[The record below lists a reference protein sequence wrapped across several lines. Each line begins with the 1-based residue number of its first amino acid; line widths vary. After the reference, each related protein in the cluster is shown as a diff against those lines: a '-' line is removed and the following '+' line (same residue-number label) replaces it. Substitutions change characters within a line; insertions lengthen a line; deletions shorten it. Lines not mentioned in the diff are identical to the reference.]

1 MRKIRE
7 VLRLKFEV
15 GLSARQVA
23 VSLQVG
29 RASVGEYLN
38 RFAASGLT
46 WPSALTDAE
55 LQRHLFPPPAVP
67 SDQRPI
73 FDWAWAWA
81 HAKLRRPGVTVALLW
96 QEYRLGHQ
104 QGFQYSWLC
113 EHYRLWAAKVD
124 VVMRQELRAGQ
135 NVPVFDRQT
144 GEIRQTQIFVA
155 VLGIEY
161 YHA

>member
-46 WPSALTDAE
+46 WPTQLSDAE
-55 LQRHLFPPPAVP
+55 LERCLFPPAPTVP
-67 SDQRPI
+67 SDQLGNCTPLDHPFA
-73 FDWAWAWA
+73 FD
-81 HAKLRRPGVTVALLW
+81 LTS
-96 QEYRLGHQ
+96 RLH
-104 QGFQYSWLC
+104 
-113 EHYRLWAAKVD
+113 R
-124 VVMRQELRAGQ
+124 
-135 NVPVFDRQT
+135 T
-144 GEIRQTQIFVA
+144 
-155 VLGIEY
+155 
-161 YHA
+161 

>member
-23 VSLQVG
+23 ISLQVG

-55 LQRHLFPPPAVP
+55 LQRHLSSRRTLDPGSAAQPPV
-67 SDQRPI
+67 
-73 FDWAWAWA
+73 
-81 HAKLRRPGVTVALLW
+81 LLA
-96 QEYRLGHQ
+96 R
-104 QGFQYSWLC
+104 
-113 EHYRLWAAKVD
+113 
-124 VVMRQELRAGQ
+124 
-135 NVPVFDRQT
+135 
-144 GEIRQTQIFVA
+144 
-155 VLGIEY
+155 
-161 YHA
+161 

>member
-46 WPSALTDAE
+46 WPSVLTDAE
-55 LQRHLFPPPAVP
+55 LQRRLFPRRPPFPAISVRIWTGLMSMLSYVAP
-67 SDQRPI
+67 ASLWPCFGKSIDSPI
-73 FDWAWAWA
+73 RKLSVQLVLRALPPLGRQDLRG
-81 HAKLRRPGVTVALLW
+81 HAPGTSCRRKVVCLLRRP
-96 QEYRLGHQ
+96 
-104 QGFQYSWLC
+104 
-113 EHYRLWAAKVD
+113 D
-124 VVMRQELRAGQ
+124 RAG
-135 NVPVFDRQT
+135 
-144 GEIRQTQIFVA
+144 
-155 VLGIEY
+155 
-161 YHA
+161 H